1 MRRGNWK
8 LVKNS
13 PMIPWELF
21 DLEHDPAE
29 KTDLATKNPKK
40 YRELAGAMRKH
51 IQRGGAVPWQ
61 K

>member
-1 MRRGNWK
+1 
-8 LVKNS
+8 
-13 PMIPWELF
+13 MIPWELF